1 MKRIFTEWEKVEI
14 SLEYS
19 KEMIEIKV
27 KKAVYKL
34 FKEDLYLLQNDLHE
48 RTISHKLAC
57 YLQAEFPNL
66 HVDCEYNK
74 NIDED
79 NNPKKIRVQAELEA
93 EFNSYKEELGKNFLE
108 NRYQEM
114 INDVLY
120 SVISVYPDII
130 VHRRNESENNLLII
144 EVKKIKGQNS
154 RNTNYDEKKL
164 ICYTDSKN
172 PNKLKYKYGVL
183 IKFNTSEQNLGE
195 VTWRWFED
203 GKAVS
208 DEIKFNIDHIAH

>member
-1 MKRIFTEWEKVEI
+1 M
-14 SLEYS
+14 EYT

-34 FKEDLYLLQNDLHE
+34 LKEDHYLLQNDLHE

-74 NIDED
+74 NIDEE
-79 NNPKKIRVQAELEA
+79 NGPKKIRVQ
-93 EFNSYKEELGKNFLE
+93 EELL
-108 NRYQEM
+108 
-114 INDVLY
+114 
-120 SVISVYPDII
+120 VISVYPDII

-144 EVKKIKGQNS
+144 EVKKNKGQSS
-154 RNTNYDEKKL
+154 RNTDYDEKKL
-164 ICYTDSKN
+164 ICYTDLEN
-172 PNKLKYKYGVL
+172 HNKLRYRYGLL
-183 IKFNTSEQNLGE
+183 IKFNTSEQDLGE

-203 GKAVS
+203 GKVVS

>member
-1 MKRIFTEWEKVEI
+1 M
-14 SLEYS
+14 EYS
-19 KEMIEIKV
+19 KETIELKV

-34 FKEDLYLLQNDLHE
+34 LKEDLYLLQNDLHE
-48 RTISHKLAC
+48 RTISHKLAY

-79 NNPKKIRVQAELEA
+79 NNPKKIRVQKELEA
-93 EFNSYKEELGKNFLE
+93 EFNNFKEELGKNFLKSK
-108 NRYQEM
+108 YQEM
-114 INDVLY
+114 INNVLY

-144 EVKKIKGQNS
+144 EVKKKGQNS
-154 RNTNYDEKKL
+154 RNTDYDEKKL
-164 ICYTDSKN
+164 ICYTDPKN

-183 IKFNTSEQNLGE
+183 IKFNTSEKDLGE
-195 VTWRWFED
+195 VTGRWFED
-203 GKAVS
+203 GQPVS